1 MKKGMVMV
9 LMLIS
14 LLLSGCVATT
24 ERLES
29 RNARAEKLITQM
41 S

>member
-1 MKKGMVMV
+1 MKKGIVL

-29 RNARAEKLITQM
+29 RSARADKLVTQLD
-41 S
+41 

>member
-1 MKKGMVMV
+1 MKKGIVL
-9 LMLIS
+9 LMLLS

-29 RNARAEKLITQM
+29 RSTRADKLVTQLD
-41 S
+41 